1 MKTKCTCLAQDYIS
15 YGGCCCGA
23 IEQNKLVKASEPQG
37 AHDMIEYTVKLNKS
51 DIGILTDIIIEQ
63 SKKCESVTTL
73 EWAQELIEK
82 IQAPIK

>member
-1 MKTKCTCLAQDYIS
+1 MK
-15 YGGCCCGA
+15 
-23 IEQNKLVKASEPQG
+23 
-37 AHDMIEYTVKLNKS
+37 EYNVKLNKS

-73 EWAQELIEK
+73 ELAQELIEK